1 MAGYPGNQKALEDMW
16 WQLCAPDGRAA
27 HDKRVGDAVLNRPIA
42 SAGAMK
48 GRQTSLGLM
57 VAWNDD
63 HVIQTLAA
71 VAASAASD
79 GATVDEI
86 KDAVKASIA
95 ESVVKV
101 DVTVAG
107 GQ

>member
-1 MAGYPGNQKALEDMW
+1 MAQYPGNQKALEDMW
-16 WQLCAPDGRAA
+16 WQLCDPEGRAA
-27 HDKRVGDAVLNRPIA
+27 HDKRVGDAVLDRPRA

-63 HVIQTLAA
+63 HVIQLLSA
-71 VAASAASD
+71 VAAAAASD
-79 GATVDEI
+79 GATVDQI
-86 KDAVKASIA
+86 KDAIKASIA

>member
-1 MAGYPGNQKALEDMW
+1 
-16 WQLCAPDGRAA
+16 
-27 HDKRVGDAVLNRPIA
+27 
-42 SAGAMK
+42 MK
-48 GRQTSLGLM
+48 GRKTTLAMM

-63 HVIQTLAA
+63 HVIQVLAA
-71 VAASAASD
+71 VAAAAASD
-79 GATVDEI
+79 GATVDQI

-95 ESVVKV
+95 ESIVKV